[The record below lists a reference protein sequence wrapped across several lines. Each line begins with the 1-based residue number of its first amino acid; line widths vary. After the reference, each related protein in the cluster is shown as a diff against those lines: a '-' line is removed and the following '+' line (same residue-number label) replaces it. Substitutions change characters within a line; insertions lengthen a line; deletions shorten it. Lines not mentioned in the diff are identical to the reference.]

1 MKKKTIAIL
10 GSTGS
15 IGETTLE
22 IIKKTNKLKVVLIV
36 ANKNYVKIISQIN
49 IFKPNIVI
57 VNNYNVFIKIKKINK
72 YKKIIFLN
80 KISNIEKYIKKI
92 DITVS
97 AIPGIAGLEPTIT
110 FTKLSKKILLANKES
125 IVCGWKL
132 IKKNATKYNTEL
144 VAIDSEHFSIEQ
156 LTKNYSNNEIE
167 KIYITA
173 SGGPFLKLNKNKF
186 KNIKPKDAIKHPKW
200 KMGKKISVDSATLMN
215 KVLEL
220 IEALRLFP
228 FSLKKY
234 EIIIHPQS
242 LIHAI
247 VKLKNGTTKFL
258 YHLPDMKIPIS
269 NALFNNN
276 FNYFKY
282 FTNKNIKKNLIQNL
296 QFFPVDTKKFPII
309 KLIPKM
315 IATKAAPIIINAA
328 NEIFVDQF
336 LKSNIHFNDISTYLN
351 LVLKDKNYIKTSNMS
366 SNSIKNIYK
375 IDNRARVLAHNI
387 IKKINGTNT

>member
-97 AIPGIAGLEPTIT
+97 AIPGIAGLEPTIV
-110 FTKLSKKILLANKES
+110 FTKLSKKILIANKES
-125 IVCGWKL
+125 IVCGWDL
-132 IKKNATKYNTEL
+132 IKKNANKYNTEL
-144 VAIDSEHFSIEQ
+144 VSIDSEHFSIGQ
-156 LTKNYSNNEIE
+156 ITKNYSNDEIE

-173 SGGPFLKLNKNKF
+173 SGGPFLKLNKSEF

-200 KMGKKISVDSATLMN
+200 KMGKKISVDSSTLMN

-220 IEALRLFP
+220 VEALRLFP
-228 FSLKKY
+228 FSQKKY

-276 FNYFKY
+276 FNYLKY
-282 FTNKNIKKNLIQNL
+282 FDNENKKNNFINNL
-296 QFFPVDTKKFPII
+296 EFFPVDKKKFPTIR
-309 KLIPKM
+309 LIPAMNASKS
-315 IATKAAPIIINAA
+315 APIIINAA

-336 LKSNIHFNDISTYLN
+336 LKNNMHFNEISTYLN
-351 LVLKDKNYIKTSNMS
+351 LVLKDISYIKISKMP

-375 IDNRARVLAHNI
+375 IDNFARAIAYKI
-387 IKKINGTNT
+387 IKNYK